1 MICAPERDAWMQGNS
16 LSLIFRRYL
25 GLIKGLLSDCMTN
38 KGLQREKKVDHFLLC
53 SGFCGFT
60 AKTLPSSAPL
70 LVSAPRTEVRACV
83 RVFVCLSFACPVLK
97 RRLKPCL
104 CHLPAVDLESS
115 EPWVHYKMV
124 IRIPACFQ
132 DWGEKSVN
140 RCIIRVLA
148 PCLAQSRYSK
158 CSQFYCPMA
167 QGLARWRTLSLV
179 GAPAICPPQA
189 AAHLLPLCSRSL
201 PY

>member
-1 MICAPERDAWMQGNS
+1 MICAPEGDARMRGNS

-60 AKTLPSSAPL
+60 AKTLPRSAPSL
-70 LVSAPRTEVRACV
+70 FQHHGQRCV
-83 RVFVCLSFACPVLK
+83 RGCVCLSVCLSPVLK

-104 CHLPAVDLESS
+104 CHSPAVDLESS

-158 CSQFYCPMA
+158 YSQFYCPMA
-167 QGLARWRTLSLV
+167 QGLARWRTLSPV